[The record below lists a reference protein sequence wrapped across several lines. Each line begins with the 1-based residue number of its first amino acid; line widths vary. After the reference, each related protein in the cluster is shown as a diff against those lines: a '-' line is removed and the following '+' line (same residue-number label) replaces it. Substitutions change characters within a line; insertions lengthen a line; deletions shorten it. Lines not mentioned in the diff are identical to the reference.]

1 LRQVRARLLKAREHA
16 VERGELR
23 RVALL
28 DRIEAR
34 LELDL
39 LIVQQIVTL
48 RQPTS
53 LSSDDLDGF
62 LERSAKINILYR
74 ELDRRKPLPLPVHR
88 SKVHLHPAA

>member
-1 LRQVRARLLKAREHA
+1 MTDPASAIKKQ
-16 VERGELR
+16 
-23 RVALL
+23 
-28 DRIEAR
+28 
-34 LELDL
+34 LDL